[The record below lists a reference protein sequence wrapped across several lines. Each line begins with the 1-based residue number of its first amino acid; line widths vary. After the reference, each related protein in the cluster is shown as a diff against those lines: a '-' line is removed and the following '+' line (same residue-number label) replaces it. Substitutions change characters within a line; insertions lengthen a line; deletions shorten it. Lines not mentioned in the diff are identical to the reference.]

1 MDHYQ
6 GNQPDIVVQPASVN
20 VAPSTT
26 APPPTNAPPPPPNNA
41 PRDVLPA
48 IFDCLLHLLIVLGGA
63 LMVIIGHDQGRVDSN
78 FYQASIF
85 VLIVLFMWQVLIL
98 FAAM

>member
-1 MDHYQ
+1 M
-6 GNQPDIVVQPASVN
+6 N

-26 APPPTNAPPPPPNNA
+26 APSPPPPNNA

-63 LMVIIGHDQGRVDSN
+63 LMVLIGHDQGRVDSN
-78 FYQASIF
+78 FYQASMF